1 MRRTLLSTLVVGLL
15 LGGWSA
21 AAAQDAPAA
30 GLKPLVTVSFSG
42 YDELKS
48 DIEFIGKLGDNPQMA
63 TQLEGMLK
71 LMTQGQGLAGLD
83 KTKPWGAVVQ
93 TDGQQEFPIYGFIP
107 VTDLKQLLSLVGP
120 LLPGGPPEEP
130 ADGIYEID
138 IEGLTL
144 FVQEKGGW
152 AFIVANRDDLAKVPA
167 DPSKVLGG
175 LNEKYDLAVRALIR
189 NVPAEYRQMFTAQLQ
204 MGAEIG
210 MQRLPGESDEDYALR
225 QGLAKQM
232 IQQVNEMAND
242 LDEVLI
248 GFAIDSQAGSSYL
261 DFQITAVEGTKTAA
275 QFAQAA
281 TVKTNFAGFDL
292 PGAALT
298 GNWAGLFTDNDVAEA
313 TKGIAKLRQTALK
326 ELKNQGLSAQEL
338 KLATQLLSDLLDVV
352 EKTIENKKADGGLV
366 LLLKPDAATFA
377 AGGTIAEGDKLE
389 KALKQLATEIQK
401 GEPELAKLLKLDAD
415 SHQGVRFHTLTLPTD
430 EIGEEMVTKLF
441 GESIDVVLGI
451 SNTSVY
457 MAAGSDAVSTLK
469 QVIDQSKA
477 QPDKEI
483 PPMRISLA
491 ATPIAEFVAATI
503 PDNPDNMENMMAK
516 MMATSVAEMLAQAGG
531 KDHVTLTS
539 KPIPNGT
546 TIRLEVEEGILK
558 LIGSMGEMM
567 GGMMGPGGPGGMSP
581 VDEVDESP
589 F

>member
-1 MRRTLLSTLVVGLL
+1 MRRTLLSTLVVVLL

-21 AAAQDAPAA
+21 CPAQEAPAG

-42 YDELKS
+42 YDSLRA
-48 DIEFIGKLGDNPQMA
+48 DLDFLGKLSDNPQLAQQM
-63 TQLEGMLK
+63 EGTLAMLTK
-71 LMTQGQGLAGLD
+71 GQGLAGLD
-83 KTKPWGAVVQ
+83 KTKPWGAVMQ
-93 TDGQQEFPIYGFIP
+93 TDGQQEFPVYGFIP
-107 VTDLKQLLSLVGP
+107 VTDLKQLLSLIGP

-138 IEGLTL
+138 IDGPTV

-152 AFIVANRDDLAKVPA
+152 AFIVTNRDDLAKVPA

-175 LNEKYDLAVRALIR
+175 LNEKYDLAVRASIQ
-189 NVPAEYRQMFTAQLQ
+189 NVPMEFRQMLAAQLQ
-204 MGAEIG
+204 AGAQIG

-225 QGLAKQM
+225 QGVAKQM
-232 IQQVNEMAND
+232 IQRVNDMANE

-275 QFAQAA
+275 QFSQSAA
-281 TVKTNFAGFDL
+281 VKTSFAGFDL

-298 GNWAGLFTDNDVAEA
+298 GNWAGLLTDDDVAEA
-313 TKGIAKLRQTALK
+313 KNGIANLRQTALK

-338 KLATQLLSDLLDVV
+338 TLATQLLTDLLDVL

-377 AGGTIAEGDKLE
+377 AGGTIADGDKLE
-389 KALKQLATEIQK
+389 KALKQLAAEIQK

-415 SHQGVRFHTLTLPTD
+415 SHQDVRFHTLTLPTD

-457 MAAGSDAVSTLK
+457 LAGGSDAMSTIK

-491 ATPIAEFVAATI
+491 AAPIAEFVAANI
-503 PDNPDNMENMMAK
+503 PDDPDNMMAN

-539 KPIPNGT
+539 KPIPNGAT
-546 TIRLEVEEGILK
+546 VRLEVEEGILK

-567 GGMMGPGGPGGMSP
+567 GGMMGPGGPGGMPP
-581 VDEVDESP
+581 VEEVEESP